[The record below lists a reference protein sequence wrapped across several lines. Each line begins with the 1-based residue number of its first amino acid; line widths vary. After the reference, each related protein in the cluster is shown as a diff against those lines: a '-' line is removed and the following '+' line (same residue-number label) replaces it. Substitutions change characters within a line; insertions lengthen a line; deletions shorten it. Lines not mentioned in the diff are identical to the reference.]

1 MIRTTTLSNSLKY
14 VILVCFM
21 GLWNMATSGSA
32 HTIEGVSERNLSA
45 QSCRHIKVNEFNS
58 KKEVEVV
65 VIMINVG
72 ALF

>member
-1 MIRTTTLSNSLKY
+1 
-14 VILVCFM
+14 M